1 MHNRDRTLA
10 FKADAKSIENFNL
23 AGDNLIKCEISIR
36 KSLGGV
42 KYIDTIKCIKVVLF
56 LYRIKNLE
64 HVFY

>member
-42 KYIDTIKCIKVVLF
+42 I
-56 LYRIKNLE
+56 YRYNQM
-64 HVFY
+64 H